1 MVSPCMHQ
9 WLVTWSPWLISS
21 YYCFSLGLY
30 RIWSFWPCHLPRC
43 LVDTILFF
51 HEVTLS
57 KIFILIPHLK
67 LKYVFHPRLHPYN
80 ISSFLIFYVPGH
92 DLIYL
97 FIHYHACP
105 WDGGLLFF
113 IYCCVHQNNAWQ
125 GAGMQWTFVKLMP
138 AETTSDF
145 FLENVVFS

>member
-1 MVSPCMHQ
+1 MVS
-9 WLVTWSPWLISS
+9 LVCISDWSRGLHDLYHPD
-21 YYCFSLGLY
+21 YCFSLGLY
-30 RIWSFWPCHLPRC
+30 RIWSFWPCYLPRC

-51 HEVTLS
+51 HKVTSS

-80 ISSFLIFYVPGH
+80 ISSFLIFYFPGH

-105 WDGGLLFF
+105 WDGVF
-113 IYCCVHQNNAWQ
+113 
-125 GAGMQWTFVKLMP
+125 
-138 AETTSDF
+138 F
-145 FLENVVFS
+145 FLYIAVYIRIMPDRVQTCNEHLLNWCLQRRLQISF